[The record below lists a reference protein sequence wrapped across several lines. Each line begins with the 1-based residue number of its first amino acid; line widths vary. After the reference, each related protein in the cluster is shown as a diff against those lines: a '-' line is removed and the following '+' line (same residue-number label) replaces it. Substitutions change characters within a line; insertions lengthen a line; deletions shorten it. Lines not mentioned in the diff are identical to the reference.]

1 MGSSPLGKTSCWAY
15 DCDKESYEMADRL
28 MASAWLQ
35 ELKEAL
41 AESPRE
47 PVMPN
52 SKTSKKSIQP
62 EDTLS
67 RQTL

>member
-1 MGSSPLGKTSCWAY
+1 
-15 DCDKESYEMADRL
+15 
-28 MASAWLQ
+28 
-35 ELKEAL
+35 L

-67 RQTL
+67 RQTP